1 MDLLSALKAVLT
13 VVWVIVFLF
22 AAYKTI
28 KMVPVLKAF
37 LFIPIELI
45 VVIGLV
51 FVSWWGVDSS
61 FKKARLTRFGNTP
74 MPNSEKLAL
83 HGCVKNVGKYKINT
97 VTLHIKVINNA
108 TSGPTSGNDGRDNTL
123 EVDLPVVKNLA
134 PSTQKCFKKR
144 IKYPPYFKLA
154 NIQRHITAN

>member
-1 MDLLSALKAVLT
+1 MNLLGALKALLA
-13 VVWVIVFLF
+13 VVWVFAFLF
-22 AAYKTI
+22 AAYKTM
-28 KMVPVLKAF
+28 KMGNFFKA
-37 LFIPIELI
+37 LLYIIIEL
-45 VVIGLV
+45 VVAAGLI
-51 FVSWWGVDSS
+51 FVSWWAIDSS

-83 HGCVKNVGKYKINT
+83 HGCVKNVGKYKINN
-97 VTLHIKVINNA
+97 VILHIKVINNA
-108 TSGPTSGNDGRDNTL
+108 TKGPTSGSTGRDNTL
-123 EVDLPVVKNLA
+123 KVSLNIIKNLA